1 MKAKNILNLALLTA
15 LISMTG
21 CTKNSGVGGTASD
34 ATSTT
39 LAANA
44 QFAKDL
50 KLDDPQDFEDAKRG
64 FVAKPTGKLLAA
76 DGSVLYDYDAYQFIK
91 GQSPDTVNPSL
102 WRHARLN
109 AEIGLF

>member
-44 QFAKDL
+44 QFAK
-50 KLDDPQDFEDAKRG
+50 
-64 FVAKPTGKLLAA
+64 
-76 DGSVLYDYDAYQFIK
+76 
-91 GQSPDTVNPSL
+91 
-102 WRHARLN
+102 ARLCRQ
-109 AEIGLF
+109 AHRQTIGCRRQCAV